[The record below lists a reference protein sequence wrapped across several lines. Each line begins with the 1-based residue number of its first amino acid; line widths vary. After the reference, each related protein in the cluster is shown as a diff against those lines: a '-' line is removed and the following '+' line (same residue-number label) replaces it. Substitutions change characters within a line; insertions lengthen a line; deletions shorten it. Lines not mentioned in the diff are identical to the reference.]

1 MWCTHHCKNH
11 AAIDRH
17 DTSIAE
23 AKQMTDDELISAGII
38 ADKKLNHRNHLD
50 NFFSISVPLVG
61 SIAALISLVWIAPSI
76 EVILLLAITFV
87 GTVIGVNLGLH
98 RYFTHH
104 SYKTS
109 LPLHLLLAFFA
120 TVAMQ
125 GSITRWVA
133 DHRRHHRFTDKP
145 GDVHSPYFDSRGGAF
160 TSHWRGMLH
169 AHIGWMFTGFLSDE
183 KRYARDCVTDPV
195 SRWFSQYYWPTNALF
210 MLVCGVA
217 CYLLTQSFAQG
228 LLGVL
233 YVGCVRATAIHHF
246 TWAVNS
252 IGHAYGPRVAGAK
265 DMSTNNFLLTVLT
278 FGDGLHSAHHQ
289 QPVRGVNPPC
299 YFDTGGMLL
308 VVLEKVG
315 LIWQLRR

>member
-1 MWCTHHCKNH
+1 MPHCKNH
-11 AAIDRH
+11 AVIDRH
-17 DTSIAE
+17 DKPTAK
-23 AKQMTDDELISAGII
+23 AKQMKDDELVSAGVITN
-38 ADKKLNHRNHLD
+38 KKLNHRNHLD
-50 NFFSISVPLVG
+50 NFFSVGVPLAG
-61 SIAALISLVWIAPSI
+61 SIAALISTAWILPSV
-76 EVILLLAITFV
+76 EVILLLAITSL
-87 GTVIGVNLGLH
+87 GTVMGVNLGLH

-109 LPLHLLLAFFA
+109 PPFHLLLAFFA

-145 GDVHSPYFDSRGGAF
+145 GDVHSPYFDSRGDALR
-160 TSHWRGMLH
+160 SHWRGMFH

-183 KRYARDCVTDPV
+183 KRYARDCITDPV
-195 SRWFSQYYWPTNALF
+195 SHWFSRYYWLTNAVF
-210 MLVCGVA
+210 MLLCGVA
-217 CYLLTQSFAQG
+217 CCLLTQSFAQG

-233 YVGCVRATAIHHF
+233 YVGCVRVTLIHHF

-252 IGHAYGPRVAGAK
+252 IGHAYGPRVVGAT

-289 QPVRGVNPPC
+289 QPVRGVNPPS
-299 YFDTGGMLL
+299 YLDAGGMLL
-308 VVLEKVG
+308 IGLEKIG

>member
-1 MWCTHHCKNH
+1 MPHSRNH
-11 AAIDRH
+11 AATDWH
-17 DTSIAE
+17 DTSNAE
-23 AKQMTDDELISAGII
+23 AKQMTDDELVSAGVIT
-38 ADKKLNHRNHLD
+38 DKKLNHRNHLD
-50 NFFSISVPLVG
+50 NFFSIGVPLAG
-61 SIAALISLVWIAPSI
+61 SLLALISLAWIAPST
-76 EVILLLAITFV
+76 EVILLLATASV

-109 LPLHLLLAFFA
+109 PPLHLLLAFFA

-133 DHRRHHRFTDKP
+133 DHRRHHRFTDQP
-145 GDVHSPYFDSRGGAF
+145 GDVHSPYFDSRGAAF
-160 TSHWRGMLH
+160 ASHWRGMLY

-183 KRYARDCVTDPV
+183 NRYARDCVTDPV
-195 SRWFSQYYWPTNALF
+195 SRWFSEHYWLMNAVF
-210 MLVCGVA
+210 MLFCGAVP
-217 CYLLTQSFAQG
+217 YLLTQSFAQG

-233 YVGCVRATAIHHF
+233 YIGCVRATVIHHF

-252 IGHAYGPRVAGAK
+252 IGHTYGPRVARAP
-265 DMSTNNFLLTVLT
+265 DMSTNNFLLTILT
-278 FGDGLHSAHHQ
+278 FGDGLHSSHHQ

-299 YFDTGGMLL
+299 YLDAGGMLL
-308 VVLEKVG
+308 VALEKIG